1 MVVGV
6 SRALVLVPVDRED
19 WKMRGFDVFAERT
32 IPQRRPGFI
41 LGSPLAAN
49 LPPVCRPRKRVI
61 RAVLDVLLLRIS
73 T

>member
-1 MVVGV
+1 
-6 SRALVLVPVDRED
+6 
-19 WKMRGFDVFAERT
+19 MRGFDVFAERT